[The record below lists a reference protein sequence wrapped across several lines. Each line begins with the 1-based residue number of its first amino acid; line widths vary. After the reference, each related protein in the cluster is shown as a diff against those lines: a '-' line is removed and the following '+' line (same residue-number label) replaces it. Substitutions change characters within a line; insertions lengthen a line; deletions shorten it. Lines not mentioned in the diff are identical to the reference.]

1 MDATLVQIL
10 EACNLAKALE
20 AELATL
26 QNHPHYLLSSCE
38 RVVEAFHKAIESMR
52 SLYPSP
58 LAASA
63 GLLYGGG
70 EGSSRGGSRMQE
82 VNILDTRALE
92 GADNPFFGRGPEE
105 TTALGL
111 PQLGLEIQMPGAMA
125 PAAAATA
132 ELAGAPGYT
141 GGPQTEV
148 RPFRGRRAEAEG
160 PPRQP
165 RIPAG
170 SPRRVRAVRTGN
182 SVHPPDDGYTW
193 RKYGQK
199 NILGSRYP
207 RSYFRCTHR
216 NFYGCEAK
224 KRVQLLDDDPYTYEV
239 TYCGT
244 HTCLTSTTPLLVP
257 PLPLPTTIIT
267 TIATTTTATGPTV
280 PFTSGGPSMGN
291 PEGPTAASLAEA
303 MMITGQA
310 PPLSTS
316 IQLGSWL
323 TRGLEGGSSHSG
335 PSHAQG
341 GGGSRDAEWPVAD
354 LADAMFNSGSSGSS
368 MDAIFPST
376 RQDNQ
381 NN

>member
-92 GADNPFFGRGPEE
+92 GADNPFFGHGPEE

-111 PQLGLEIQMPGAMA
+111 PQLGLEIQMPGRWRRRRRRQSFLALQA
-125 PAAAATA
+125 TPAALRRRSGPSEAAERRRRAAAAA
-132 ELAGAPGYT
+132 EDTCRVSQENRKQRSPSRRWVHVA
-141 GGPQTEV
+141 QV
-148 RPFRGRRAEAEG
+148 RPKKYPQITISEELLQVHPSELLRLRGEEAGPAARRRPLHVRGHVLRHPHLPHLDHA
-160 PPRQP
+160 PPRAP
-165 RIPAG
+165 PT
-170 SPRRVRAVRTGN
+170 SPYY
-182 SVHPPDDGYTW
+182 HHHHHCHHHDY
-193 RKYGQK
+193 
-199 NILGSRYP
+199 
-207 RSYFRCTHR
+207 
-216 NFYGCEAK
+216 
-224 KRVQLLDDDPYTYEV
+224 
-239 TYCGT
+239 YC
-244 HTCLTSTTPLLVP
+244 
-257 PLPLPTTIIT
+257 
-267 TIATTTTATGPTV
+267 PTV

-335 PSHAQG
+335 L
-341 GGGSRDAEWPVAD
+341 R
-354 LADAMFNSGSSGSS
+354 
-368 MDAIFPST
+368 T
-376 RQDNQ
+376 RKGRR
-381 NN
+381 